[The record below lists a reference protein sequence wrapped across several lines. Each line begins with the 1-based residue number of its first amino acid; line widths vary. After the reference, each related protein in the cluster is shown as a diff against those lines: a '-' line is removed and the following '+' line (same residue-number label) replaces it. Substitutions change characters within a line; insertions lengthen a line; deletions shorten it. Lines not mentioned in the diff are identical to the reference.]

1 MIPSIQIFQRSVTPY
16 QLCVLLGVFAAV
28 AAIFF
33 LARRRRLDYEQLA
46 YLFLFAVPA
55 IALGGSLLF
64 GLTNL
69 RTIVN
74 LIRVAERIPSGK
86 FWRAMLSC
94 FFGSVYYGGL
104 LSLLAVLRLY
114 RRKKHLGE
122 DYSDLVAVVIPL
134 FHAFGRIGCFLSG
147 CCYGV
152 ECSFGVTYRYAVVE
166 MANGVP
172 RLPVQLFEAVFNFAL
187 FAFLLVRYCR
197 AKNHGRLL
205 QIYLFA
211 YPVFRFLIEFFRG
224 DAYRGIWLGL
234 STSQWISL
242 LLLLGNGVVFLRRR
256 KH

>member
-1 MIPSIQIFQRSVTPY
+1 MIPSIQIFQRTVTPY
-16 QLCVLLGVFAAV
+16 QLCVLLGVFASV

-33 LARRRRLDYEQLA
+33 LARRRRPDYEQLV

-55 IALGGSLLF
+55 ILFGGSLLF

-69 RTIVN
+69 RTIVA
-74 LIRVAERIPSGK
+74 LIRAADRIPSEE
-86 FWRAMLSC
+86 FWQAMLSC
-94 FFGSVYYGGL
+94 FLGSVYYGGL
-104 LSLLAVLRLY
+104 LALLLTLYLY
-114 RRKKHLGE
+114 RRKKRLGE
-122 DYSDLVAVVIPL
+122 DYSDLFAVVIPL
-134 FHAFGRIGCFLSG
+134 FHGFGRIGCFLSG

-152 ECSFGVTYRYAVVE
+152 ECRFGVTYQYAVVE

-172 RLPVQLFEAVFNFAL
+172 RLPVQLFEAAFNFAL

-197 AKNHGRLL
+197 EKNHGRLL

-224 DAYRGIWLGL
+224 DAYRGIFCGL
-234 STSQWISL
+234 STSQWIGL
-242 LLLLGNGVVFLRRR
+242 VLLLGNGVVFLRKR